1 MKVNADARDRVPQF
15 RVESI
20 LQVLSAA
27 TDSDNTITVAVSNIE
42 VVKNAFLAAEADETN
57 DGGIRVKANK
67 DLQRP
72 AILKF
77 IQLADED
84 ALAQTNHEAYILTND
99 LAA

>member
-1 MKVNADARDRVPQF
+1 MKVNKASGRVPQF
-15 RVESI
+15 KVKSD
-20 LQVLSAA
+20 LQDFYAA
-27 TDSDNTITVAVSNIE
+27 TDRDNTITVAVSNIE

-77 IQLADED
+77 IQLADDD

>member
-1 MKVNADARDRVPQF
+1 MKVNAGRGVPQF
-15 RVESI
+15 TVNST
-20 LQVLSAA
+20 LQEFYAA
-27 TDSDNTITVAVSNIE
+27 TDRDNTITVAVSNVD
-42 VVKNAFLAAEADETN
+42 VVSNAFFEAGAVATN
-57 DGGIRVKANK
+57 DGGIRVIANK

-77 IQLADED
+77 IQLADDD

>member
-1 MKVNADARDRVPQF
+1 MIVNAGRGVPQF
-15 RVESI
+15 RVNST
-20 LQVLSAA
+20 LQTFYAA
-27 TDSDNTITVAVSNIE
+27 TDRDNTITVAVSNIE

-77 IQLADED
+77 IQLADDD